1 MTGIKAS
8 GSKKAYVFA
17 DSSPAKGLSTLSL
30 TLSGKNANLLA
41 LPTAAPD
48 STVRK
53 TEATDA
59 EKTRA
64 RETYDNYL
72 KNLANFPSK
81 MTIDGK
87 EYVGFSDK
95 DFLMMSQKST
105 EANEIKSPRARTPT
119 PKFSLTKAV

>member
-1 MTGIKAS
+1 MPTPP
-8 GSKKAYVFA
+8 
-17 DSSPAKGLSTLSL
+17 PAKGLLNMSL

-72 KNLANFPSK
+72 KNLANFPPN
-81 MTIDGK
+81 DH
-87 EYVGFSDK
+87 
-95 DFLMMSQKST
+95 
-105 EANEIKSPRARTPT
+105 
-119 PKFSLTKAV
+119 